1 MQPSDS
7 SEGCFY
13 FYSYICMYLIVNHM
27 KKLFILVLCMMFAHA
42 LFAQEITTK
51 ENSSIPQ
58 GVMTYNPWSGKISV
72 GGVTIENELLNNYLS
87 QEDIKTYK
95 GSRTCM
101 LVGGIVGIVGAV
113 PFGWSI
119 GTAIAGAKPNLGMLI
134 GGGVAFV
141 GGIVVSLVGEGKVKS
156 IVNKYNSTFSFQP
169 QFQFGATDNGVG
181 LALVF

>member
-1 MQPSDS
+1 
-7 SEGCFY
+7 
-13 FYSYICMYLIVNHM
+13 M
-27 KKLFILVLCMMFAHA
+27 KKLFILVVCMMFAHA
-42 LFAQEITTK
+42 LSAQEIISK
-51 ENSSIPQ
+51 DNSSIPQ

-72 GGVTIENELLNNYLS
+72 GGVTIENEMLNNYLS
-87 QEDIKTYK
+87 QEDIKSYK

-156 IVNKYNSTFSFQP
+156 IVNNYNSKLAFQP

>member
-1 MQPSDS
+1 
-7 SEGCFY
+7 
-13 FYSYICMYLIVNHM
+13 M
-27 KKLFILVLCMMFAHA
+27 KKLFILVVCMMFAHA

-51 ENSSIPQ
+51 DNSSIPQ

-72 GGVTIENELLNNYLS
+72 GGVTIENEMLNNYLS
-87 QEDIKTYK
+87 QEDIKSYK

-119 GTAIAGAKPNLGMLI
+119 GTAIAGVKPNLGMLI

-156 IVNKYNSTFSFQP
+156 IVKNYNSKFSFQP